1 MQTLN
6 TEYSLMQHEEL
17 IISAASK
24 TSVTGAAA
32 GVVGT
37 VSQVDILTL
46 TGVLIA
52 VSGLQIENSGSSSYN
67 LTQPANVWLA
77 GTTATTAIIKYKIA
91 GYSGNFAIRAMIS

>member
-1 MQTLN
+1 MGR
-6 TEYSLMQHEEL
+6 LMQHEEM

-24 TSVTGAAA
+24 ATAGGAAA

-52 VSGLQIENSGSSSYN
+52 V
-67 LTQPANVWLA
+67 A
-77 GTTATTAIIKYKIA
+77 GFGVNFFFQWRRDRREHKEHNARMAAIKDNCDA
-91 GYSGNFAIRAMIS
+91 GRD

>member
-1 MQTLN
+1 
-6 TEYSLMQHEEL
+6 MQHEEL

-52 VSGLQIENSGSSSYN
+52 V
-67 LTQPANVWLA
+67 A
-77 GTTATTAIIKYKIA
+77 GF
-91 GYSGNFAIRAMIS
+91 GVNFFFQWRRDRREHREHLERMESIRNNCDARRD

>member
-1 MQTLN
+1 MRTLN
-6 TEYSLMQHEEL
+6 TEYIPMQHEEL

-46 TGVLIA
+46 TGVMIA
-52 VSGLQIENSGSSSYN
+52 V
-67 LTQPANVWLA
+67 A
-77 GTTATTAIIKYKIA
+77 GFGVNFFFQWRRDRREHKEHKARMAAIKDNCDA
-91 GYSGNFAIRAMIS
+91 DGN

>member
-1 MQTLN
+1 MQTQN
-6 TEYSLMQHEEL
+6 MDRLMQHEEL

-52 VSGLQIENSGSSSYN
+52 VAGFGVN
-67 LTQPANVWLA
+67 LFFNWRRDRREHREHLA
-77 GTTATTAIIKYKIA
+77 RME
-91 GYSGNFAIRAMIS
+91 SIRNNCDARRD